1 MNRVTTVVGA
11 LLVCGSV
18 GILGCDNKKGGGSG
32 TGGTTRG
39 PAAAPAAV
47 IPATFFVD
55 TAPADAKGIVELKK
69 DAKAGDSVVMHG
81 RIAGREDPFTAGRA
95 SFMMTDM
102 TLPICEDG
110 CKTPWDHCCEDAKEI
125 ASNAATVQL
134 VDEKGE
140 VVKAPAN
147 GVHGLKPNAEVI
159 VVGKVKSKDDAGNMV
174 VDVTKVFVK
183 G

>member
-1 MNRVTTVVGA
+1 MGRVNTVVGM
-11 LLVCGSV
+11 LLVCGCVMVV
-18 GILGCDNKKGGGSG
+18 GCEKKAAPKATGAAPQAPAGGGV
-32 TGGTTRG
+32 
-39 PAAAPAAV
+39 V
-47 IPATFFVD
+47 IPASFFVE
-55 TAPADAKGIVELKK
+55 TAPADPKGIVELKK
-69 DAKAGDSVVMHG
+69 GVKAGDSVVMHG

-102 TLPICEDG
+102 TLPVCEDG
-110 CKTPWDHCCEDAKEI
+110 CKTPWDHCCDDAKEI
-125 ASNAATVQL
+125 AANAATAQL

-140 VVKAPAN
+140 VIKAAAN

-159 VVGKVKSKDDAGNMV
+159 VVGKVKSKDDAGNLV